1 MPGAKNVQTP
11 LSTSASLSITNGS
24 NFSNAS
30 EYQKVDSS
38 LQYLSLSRLNIAFTV
53 HKLSQFMHKA
63 IETHWEVT
71 KHLLHY
77 LKDTINDGVFL
88 RKKFPLLLCTFSD
101 VNWVRNKDDR
111 TSICSEYPWEPIAKD
126 WKQVQYVSGSWDT
139 TWLQFWEKFYCYG
152 EQKQKQI
159 FISPEARMLYQQ
171 C

>member
-1 MPGAKNVQTP
+1 MFLSQHKYIHDIFFSHIGMPGAKNVQTP

-53 HKLSQFMHKA
+53 NKLSQFMHKA

-88 RKKFPLLLCTFSD
+88 RKKFPLLLCTFFD

-126 WKQVQYVSGSWDT
+126 WKQVQYVSGS
-139 TWLQFWEKFYCYG
+139 
-152 EQKQKQI
+152 
-159 FISPEARMLYQQ
+159 
-171 C
+171 